1 MASAVIID
9 TDSHKAKKVNATDYP
24 ISTINYKTRT
34 VKINEVLP
42 FRVRFTTIG
51 IEAYGAN
58 NAPAIPFQVIGFSN
72 YIL

>member
-1 MASAVIID
+1 MAKAVIID
-9 TDSHKAKKVNATDYP
+9 NPKTKVKLIKGKTYP
-24 ISTINYKTRT
+24 NVKIKPEFRT
-34 VKINEVLP
+34 VRINDVLP

-51 IEAYGAN
+51 VEAYGSN